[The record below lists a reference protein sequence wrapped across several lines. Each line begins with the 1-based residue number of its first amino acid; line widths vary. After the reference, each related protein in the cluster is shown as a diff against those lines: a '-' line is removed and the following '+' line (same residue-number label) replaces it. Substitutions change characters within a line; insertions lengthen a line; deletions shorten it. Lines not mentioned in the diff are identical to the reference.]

1 MELVRKNIHMD
12 RIKGQASTQIT
23 LEDDINILDSR
34 PDASKLIYD
43 RGSVA
48 LEEVKVTEDHVTVK
62 GKLQFMVMYLAEGE
76 QQTPACMEGSI
87 PFDEQI
93 YVEGV
98 QSGDLSLIHI

>member
-23 LEDDINILDSR
+23 LEDDINILDSK
-34 PDASKLIYD
+34 PDASRLIYD

-48 LEEVKVTEDHVTVK
+48 LEEVKVTEDHVTVR
-62 GKLQFMVMYLAEGE
+62 GKLQFLVMYLTEGE
-76 QQTPACMEGSI
+76 KPVPACMEGSL
-87 PFDEQI
+87 PFEEQI

-98 QSGDLSLIHI
+98 LGNDVR

>member
-1 MELVRKNIHMD
+1 MELVRRNIHMD

-48 LEEVKVTEDHVTVK
+48 LEEIK
-62 GKLQFMVMYLAEGE
+62 
-76 QQTPACMEGSI
+76 
-87 PFDEQI
+87 
-93 YVEGV
+93 
-98 QSGDLSLIHI
+98 

>member
-48 LEEVKVTEDHVTVK
+48 LEEIKVTEDHVAVK
-62 GKLQFMVMYLAEGE
+62 GKLQFLVMYLAEGA
-76 QQTPACMEGSI
+76 P
-87 PFDEQI
+87 
-93 YVEGV
+93 
-98 QSGDLSLIHI
+98 SLYGREYSF

>member
-62 GKLQFMVMYLAEGE
+62 GSCSLWLCIWRRGAADAGMYGG
-76 QQTPACMEGSI
+76 QHS
-87 PFDEQI
+87 F
-93 YVEGV
+93 
-98 QSGDLSLIHI
+98 